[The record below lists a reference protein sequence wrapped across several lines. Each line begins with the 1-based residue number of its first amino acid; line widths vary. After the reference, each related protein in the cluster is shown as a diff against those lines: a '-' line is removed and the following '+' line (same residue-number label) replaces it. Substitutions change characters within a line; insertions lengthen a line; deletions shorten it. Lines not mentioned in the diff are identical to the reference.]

1 MVRKENQRIALTRR
15 LLQEALL
22 RLLSRFPEAVEE
34 ACLRN
39 EPSIV
44 TRYILDVAADYN
56 RFYHNCP
63 ILTAEDEDVIRTRV
77 RLTEATKTVLGNAFP
92 LICLKTLEKI

>member
-1 MVRKENQRIALTRR
+1 MKVTAPEESALVKT
-15 LLQEALL
+15 LA
-22 RLLSRFPEAVEE
+22 RFPEEVLSALESY
-34 ACLRN
+34 
-39 EPSIV
+39 EPSII

-77 RLTEATKTVLGNAFP
+77 RLTEAAKTVLGNAFE
-92 LICLKTLEKI
+92 LICLKKLEKI